1 MSNLIRMCD
10 VIFNKVDIKR
20 KTGAEGWKK
29 PLDRQRRAS
38 RPGGSKGQV
47 SPVSRAN
54 SSAQTWTPG
63 LPWHRDARPSA
74 WFSKP
79 PWDAQHATRNQRLLI
94 QLPACIPTSLVP
106 PSDCA
111 CPRILHPTCCLRI
124 SQAGSCEGAEIKGA
138 PVPPPRGQAFPP
150 TAKADG
156 CRE

>member
-1 MSNLIRMCD
+1 MCD

-29 PLDRQRRAS
+29 PLDRQRQAL

-47 SPVSRAN
+47 SP
-54 SSAQTWTPG
+54 QTWTPG
-63 LPWHRDARPSA
+63 LLQHRDARPSA
-74 WFSKP
+74 WFSQP
-79 PWDAQHATRNQRLLI
+79 PWDAQHATPNQRLLT
-94 QLPACIPTSLVP
+94 QLPACVPTSSVP
-106 PSDCA
+106 PSGCA

-124 SQAGSCEGAEIKGA
+124 SRAGSCEGAEIKGA
-138 PVPPPRGQAFPP
+138 PVPAPRGQAFSP